1 MKQQLG
7 KGKLETLVAQRLIDG
22 EYPVELPFLLCFIK
36 TKKKV
41 TRFLNTMAYRLV
53 QLFYHLQFD
62 SDSLYYYNFF
72 TCADVW
78 LLCGVWLFQALSDP
92 LTYKSD

>member
-36 TKKKV
+36 TNKKS
-41 TRFLNTMAYRLV
+41 NT
-53 QLFYHLQFD
+53 LFKHHGIPTCAVVYHLQFD
-62 SDSLYYYNFF
+62 SDSLYYYKFF
-72 TCADVW
+72 TCADV
-78 LLCGVWLFQALSDP
+78 
-92 LTYKSD
+92 

>member
-7 KGKLETLVAQRLIDG
+7 KGKLETFIAQRLIDG

-41 TRFLNTMAYRLV
+41 TRFLNTMAYR
-53 QLFYHLQFD
+53 FD
-62 SDSLYYYNFF
+62 SDSLYYYKFF
-72 TCADVW
+72 TCADV
-78 LLCGVWLFQALSDP
+78 
-92 LTYKSD
+92 

>member
-7 KGKLETLVAQRLIDG
+7 KGKLETLVAQLLIDG
-22 EYPVELPFLLCFIK
+22 EYPVEFPFLLCFIK

-53 QLFYHLQFD
+53 QLFITYNLILTACTITNFLHAQTFD
-62 SDSLYYYNFF
+62 CCVECDYFRPYLI
-72 TCADVW
+72 
-78 LLCGVWLFQALSDP
+78 L
-92 LTYKSD
+92 

>member
-7 KGKLETLVAQRLIDG
+7 KGKLETFITQRLIDG

-36 TKKKV
+36 TNKKKV

-53 QLFYHLQFD
+53 HLFIT
-62 SDSLYYYNFF
+62 YN
-72 TCADVW
+72 
-78 LLCGVWLFQALSDP
+78 LI
-92 LTYKSD
+92 LTACTITNFLHAQTFECCVIISGLI

>member
-36 TKKKV
+36 TKKSNMLLIH
-41 TRFLNTMAYRLV
+41 RGIP
-53 QLFYHLQFD
+53 
-62 SDSLYYYNFF
+62 
-72 TCADVW
+72 TCAV
-78 LLCGVWLFQALSDP
+78 V
-92 LTYKSD
+92 